1 LKKSVSKSI
10 SKSDSKK
17 KTVHNASEEKR
28 MMPIFVKYGLIAVA
42 IIVAAAVGLVVYF
55 NATGNYVAK
64 IDGEKISTEEF
75 RFQLDMRK
83 QNMYYEVYM
92 VDPSIS
98 EETFWA
104 TKIDG
109 EDAVEVAKKLALDD
123 LKSAKVTYKKAKD
136 AKVELTD
143 DEKNTINDYIEK
155 YIDIY
160 GDGNK
165 IKANKA
171 LKEQYGI
178 TVDTVRKLMVENFII
193 TKFMQQEVDK
203 ITDEQ
208 ADVETHYEK
217 NPDWY
222 KEADYRVNGE
232 EAVWARHILVK
243 VDESATREEKDA
255 ARKKAGD
262 IIEKLKAGEDFAT
275 LVKEYS
281 EDEGSNSRGG
291 DYVFGKDASFYEE
304 FKDAAFSLE
313 PGEFTQTPVETAAGY
328 HIIKVEEKYAKDEP
342 VGLKCAKEYYE
353 YGTDFVK
360 QKLYT
365 KKVNDWV
372 NSADYE
378 LNTAVYN
385 SIK

>member
-1 LKKSVSKSI
+1 
-10 SKSDSKK
+10 
-17 KTVHNASEEKR
+17 

>member
-1 LKKSVSKSI
+1 MKKSGKNV
-10 SKSDSKK
+10 
-17 KTVHNASEEKR
+17 KTAYQASEEKW

-42 IIVAAAVGLVVYF
+42 IIAAIAVGLVIYF
-55 NATGNYVAK
+55 NAAGDYVAK

-75 RFQLDMRK
+75 KLQLDMQK
-83 QNMYYEVYM
+83 QNMYYKAYM
-92 VDPSIS
+92 IDPSVS

-104 TKIDG
+104 TKIGG
-109 EDAVEVAKKLALDD
+109 EDAVEVAKKIALDK
-123 LKSAKVTYKKAKD
+123 LKSAKAAYKRAKD

-143 DEKNTINDYIEK
+143 SERKRIDEYIQVN
-155 YIDIY
+155 YIDVY

-171 LKEQYGI
+171 YKEQYGI
-178 TVDTVRKLMVENFII
+178 TIDVMRKLIIENYIV
-193 TKFMQQEVDK
+193 TKFMQQEIGE

-208 ADVETHYEK
+208 ADVETYYNK

-222 KEADYRVNGE
+222 KETESELRYNGE
-232 EAVWARHILVK
+232 EAVWARHILIK
-243 VDESATREEKDA
+243 VDESATQEEKDA

-262 IIEKLKAGEDFAT
+262 VIEKLKAGEDFAA

-281 EDEGSNSRGG
+281 EDDGSNSRGG
-291 DYVFGKDASFYEE
+291 DYVFGKDAPFYDE

-313 PGEFTQTPVETAAGY
+313 PGSFTQTPVETGAGY

-353 YGTDFVK
+353 YGTEFIK
-360 QKLYT
+360 YKLYDE
-365 KKVNDWV
+365 KVSSWV
-372 NSADYE
+372 NSAEYE
-378 LNTAVYN
+378 LNTSIYN
-385 SIK
+385 AIR

>member
-1 LKKSVSKSI
+1 MKKSVSKSI